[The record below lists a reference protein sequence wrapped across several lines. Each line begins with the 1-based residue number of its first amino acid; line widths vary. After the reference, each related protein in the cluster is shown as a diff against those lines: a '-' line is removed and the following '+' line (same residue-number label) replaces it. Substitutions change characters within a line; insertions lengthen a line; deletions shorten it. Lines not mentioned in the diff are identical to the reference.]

1 MKKIVEALTS
11 LYNNNVIDENQLF
24 MILQTF
30 NSSVEALIRT
40 AAIPRFYFKGTGKT
54 DGDYRYEHTQTASD
68 TLVEIF
74 RSIVKPNTSYT
85 FDQIME
91 GFDVAIIPKVYDNI
105 INTEHR
111 SEGPKL
117 DGTKTGKLILGKGKN
132 IKRYLT
138 PNVKRKIKEANLP
151 PLNLKEFK
159 YSIPQENKNVLFS
172 KKKAANKNN
181 SKLPKSKQ
189 AKKGST
195 NQLVLDNMKLIDE
208 EINQRRKEFFDSEK
222 LNQDF
227 NKIIENKTGI
237 AKEKKYS
244 DARAQTVGANKG
256 RFKFFIPPS
265 AEDFVGLLYNTLGK
279 GKLGEQQMAWYKENL
294 LDPYARAMS
303 EISSARVALF
313 EDYKTLK
320 NDLKIIPKNLRK
332 KIPEGDFTVEQAV
345 RAYVWNKQGMEV
357 PGLDNADMRE
367 LISYVANNNELVIFA
382 DNLIDINKGKGYP
395 KPDVGW
401 EAGTITTDLI
411 NGINTTRRAEAL
423 QQWQENVDIIFSKE
437 NLNKLQAAYGT
448 GYRKALEN
456 ILTRMKTGR
465 NRGYNKDALVGRFT
479 DWINNSVG
487 AIMFFNMRSALLQT
501 ISSIN
506 FINYSDNNIFKAAK
520 AFGNQKQYW
529 ADFKFL
535 FNSDFLK
542 ERRGGLRFNVS
553 ESDISD
559 MAKEG
564 GARGVISKILQAGF
578 LPTQTADS
586 FAIASGGATFYRN
599 RLNKYK
605 KEGLSEKEAQEKA
618 FLDFREV
625 AEEAQ
630 QSSRPDRISAQQAG
644 SLGRFILAFANT
656 PAQYARL
663 TKKAL
668 SDAVNNRGSRK
679 ENISKAIY
687 YVVIQNLV
695 FTALQNALFA
705 FAFDDE
711 EEEDKKKEK
720 KYLRMANGM
729 ADGFLRGLGIAGA
742 GIATGKNVILKLIN
756 ETDKAEY
763 KRDYGKVLAL
773 EPLGISPPVQSKVT
787 KLVRAGDQYKY
798 TVKRWENAK
807 EPKDYL
813 NIELYLPPANVI
825 SALTNIPLDRV
836 VKKTD
841 NLVNMTQADLAAW
854 ERAALL
860 FGWSDWELGIDKKTK
875 KPIEEGEFDASGG
888 FDTSGGFEPSGGF

>member
-1 MKKIVEALTS
+1 
-11 LYNNNVIDENQLF
+11 
-24 MILQTF
+24 
-30 NSSVEALIRT
+30 
-40 AAIPRFYFKGTGKT
+40 
-54 DGDYRYEHTQTASD
+54 
-68 TLVEIF
+68 
-74 RSIVKPNTSYT
+74 
-85 FDQIME
+85 
-91 GFDVAIIPKVYDNI
+91 
-105 INTEHR
+105 
-111 SEGPKL
+111 
-117 DGTKTGKLILGKGKN
+117 
-132 IKRYLT
+132 
-138 PNVKRKIKEANLP
+138 
-151 PLNLKEFK
+151 
-159 YSIPQENKNVLFS
+159 
-172 KKKAANKNN
+172 
-181 SKLPKSKQ
+181 
-189 AKKGST
+189 
-195 NQLVLDNMKLIDE
+195 
-208 EINQRRKEFFDSEK
+208 
-222 LNQDF
+222 
-227 NKIIENKTGI
+227 
-237 AKEKKYS
+237 
-244 DARAQTVGANKG
+244 
-256 RFKFFIPPS
+256 
-265 AEDFVGLLYNTLGK
+265 
-279 GKLGEQQMAWYKENL
+279 MAWYKENL

-332 KIPEGDFTVEQAV
+332 KIPGDDFTVEQAV
-345 RAYVWNKQGMEV
+345 RAYIWNKQGMEI
-357 PGLDNADMRE
+357 PGLDNADTRE
-367 LISYVANNNELVIFA
+367 LISYVANNNELVVFA

-395 KPDVGW
+395 EPDAGW

-411 NGINTTRRAEAL
+411 NSINTTRRAEAL
-423 QQWQENVDIIFSKE
+423 QQWQENVDIIFSEE

-487 AIMFFNMRSALLQT
+487 AIMFFQMRSALLQT

-553 ESDISD
+553 ESDIAD

-564 GARGVISKILQAGF
+564 GARGVLSKILQAGF

-644 SLGRFILAFANT
+644 SLGRIILAFANT

-668 SDAVNNRGSRK
+668 SDAVNNRGNRK

-687 YVVIQNLV
+687 YTVVQNLI

-711 EEEDKKKEK
+711 EEEDKKKEE

-729 ADGFLRGLGIAGA
+729 TDSFLRGLGFAGA
-742 GIATGKNVILKLIN
+742 AVATGKNVILKLID
-756 ETDKAEY
+756 ESDKAEY
-763 KRDYGKVLAL
+763 KREYGKVLAL
-773 EPLGISPPVQSKVT
+773 EPLGISPPVQSKVM

-798 TVKRWENAK
+798 AK
-807 EPKDYL
+807 KAFGRDGFKF
-813 NIELYLPPANVI
+813 NDELYLPPANVI